1 MEGSSHEASLL
12 VMIFFMSLLVIFVIK
27 YLFLKIV
34 DEIKPHSSNA
44 AVLVPLPPG
53 PSPWPILGCIPE
65 MLRNRPTYKWIHT
78 LMKELDT
85 DIACI
90 RLGTSTHVISVT
102 SPEIAREFLKK
113 HDNVFAS
120 RPLTGV
126 TRLITH
132 GYIETVLAPW
142 GDHWKKMRRVLVSNV
157 LNHSTLTWL
166 LPKRTEEADN
176 LFHFVYNHSSAKG
189 EGEVV
194 NVRIVAQQYLGGVM
208 RKIMFGKRYFGEGRE
223 DGGPGREEEEH
234 VEAVFV
240 MLSHIY
246 AFSVSDYLPL
256 LRWLDLD
263 GHQRIVRKAIKVVNK
278 LHDPII
284 KDKIREW
291 RKGEPSISRK
301 TSNDLL
307 DVLISLKDSDGTPL
321 LSEDEIRAQIMELF
335 LAAID
340 NSYNAVEWA
349 LSEMLNQP
357 EMLKKATKEI
367 DRVVGNKTTLLQES
381 HIPQLLYLIACIR
394 EALRLHPVAPFNVP
408 HVSTSDCIVA
418 GYFIPKG
425 SNVLLSRLGLGRNP
439 VVWDQPLRFNP
450 DRHLHEKQRDLSE
463 IDLRFISFT
472 AGRRGC
478 IGGELGTNMTVML
491 LGRLLQGFTW
501 TIPEG
506 MESIDLNTEES
517 SMFKAKPLYANAK
530 PRLNHS
536 LYLL

>member
-27 YLFLKIV
+27 YLLLKIMNN
-34 DEIKPHSSNA
+34 DKPNSSSTLA
-44 AVLVPLPPG
+44 LLPPG

-85 DIACI
+85 DISCI

-113 HDNVFAS
+113 HDKVFAS

-126 TRLITH
+126 TRLISH

-142 GDHWKKMRRVLVSNV
+142 GDQWKKMRRVLVSNV
-157 LNHSTLTWL
+157 LNHSTLAWL
-166 LPKRTEEADN
+166 LPKRIEEADN
-176 LFHFVYNHSSAKG
+176 LVRFVYNHSSAKG

-208 RKIMFGKRYFGEGRE
+208 RKMMFGKRYFGEGRE

-246 AFSVSDYLPL
+246 AFSVSDYLPW

-284 KDKIREW
+284 KDRIREW

-307 DVLISLKDSDGTPL
+307 D
-321 LSEDEIRAQIMELF
+321 ELF

-357 EMLKKATKEI
+357 EMLEKATKEI

-381 HIPQLLYLIACIR
+381 HIPQLLYLIACVR

-408 HVSTSDCIVA
+408 HVSTSDCIVV

-439 VVWDQPLRFNP
+439 SAWDQPLRFNP

-501 TIPEG
+501 TIPEA
-506 MESIDLNTEES
+506 MESIDLSTEES